1 MRTKLAVILLTILA
15 SLTLGVTSAQAD
27 DAATTKK
34 LVGYWK
40 GDLSTYHYKAD
51 GTVDDLPLGKG
62 RPTEKWYVRGGV
74 LYEGNNSY
82 KILSL
87 TDSKLVIKDE
97 AHGQHTGE
105 LTRVTAAQ
113 ANK

>member
-1 MRTKLAVILLTILA
+1 MTILA
-15 SLTLGVTSAQAD
+15 SVTLGVTSAKAD
-27 DAATTKK
+27 DAGTTKK

-40 GDLSTYHYKAD
+40 GDTSTYHYKAD
-51 GTVDDLPLGKG
+51 GTVDDLPLGTG

-74 LYEGNNSY
+74 LYVGNNSY
-82 KILSL
+82 KILSI
-87 TDSKLVIKDE
+87 TESKLVIKDE

>member
-1 MRTKLAVILLTILA
+1 MAIVA
-15 SLTLGVTSAQAD
+15 LTLGISSARAD

-40 GDLSTYHYKAD
+40 GDPYTYNYKAD
-51 GTVDDLPLGKG
+51 GMVDALPKGKG
-62 RPTEKWYVRGGV
+62 QAGPTEEWYVRGGV
-74 LYEGNNSY
+74 LYVGHNSY

-87 TDSKLVIKDE
+87 TDSKLIIQDQ
-97 AHGQHTGE
+97 AHGRHTGE

>member
-1 MRTKLAVILLTILA
+1 MTILA
-15 SLTLGVTSAQAD
+15 SQTLGVTSVRAD

-40 GDLSTYHYKAD
+40 ANPSTYHYKAD

-62 RPTEKWYVRGGV
+62 RPTEKWYVRDGI

>member
-1 MRTKLAVILLTILA
+1 MAILA
-15 SLTLGVTSAQAD
+15 LTLGVSSARAD

-40 GDLSTYHYKAD
+40 GDPYTYNYKAD
-51 GTVDDLPLGKG
+51 GMVDALPKG
-62 RPTEKWYVRGGV
+62 QAGPTEKWYVRGGV
-74 LYEGNNSY
+74 LYVGHNSY

-97 AHGQHTGE
+97 AHGRNTGE
-105 LTRVTAAQ
+105 LTRITEAEA
-113 ANK
+113 KK

>member
-1 MRTKLAVILLTILA
+1 MKTKLAHIFVAILA
-15 SLTLGVTSAQAD
+15 SVTLGVARAD

-40 GDLSTYHYKAD
+40 ADTSTYHYKAD

-62 RPTEKWYVRGGV
+62 RPTEKWYVRDGILHVGH
-74 LYEGNNSY
+74 NSY

-87 TDSKLVIKDE
+87 TDSKLAIQDE
-97 AHGQHTGE
+97 AHGRGTGE
-105 LTRVTAAQ
+105 LTKVTAAE
-113 ANK
+113 AKK

>member
-1 MRTKLAVILLTILA
+1 MTILA
-15 SLTLGVTSAQAD
+15 SLTLGVTPARAD

-40 GDLSTYHYKAD
+40 GDPSTYHYKAD

-62 RPTEKWYVRGGV
+62 RPTEKWHVRDGV
-74 LYEGNNSY
+74 LYVGNNSF

-87 TDSKLVIKDE
+87 TDSKLVIKDQ

-105 LTRVTAAQ
+105 LSKVTAAH